1 MKRRDFIAALVGAAV
16 MGVLLERRTIAR
28 LVRPEPE
35 KRYASWHEANAASG
49 SYDDAVVNEFRVARA
64 LGYRS
69 DGTLLPSNL
78 LHLTALGLKKPDV
91 SVVDFGGATGELG
104 TDFQSVFPGSSF
116 TVVENPTLVA
126 LMRDKSPI
134 QYVSEIPAN
143 CDIFFSSGTLQYV
156 EKPFEYLAAGLS
168 SAAYAVILTRNS
180 FCNEKIYRSQTS
192 RLFDNG
198 AGPIPANFTDR
209 DITYPHQTIDEREV
223 MKIAEQ
229 KGFRLVAR
237 ADESSGV
244 HPYRGMV
251 YGKEL
256 VFVRAG
262 QVH

>member
-1 MKRRDFIAALVGAAV
+1 MKRRDFIAALGGAAV

-35 KRYASWHEANAASG
+35 TRYASWHEANAASG
-49 SYDDAVVNEFRVARA
+49 SYDDALVNEFRVARA

-78 LHLTALGLKKPDV
+78 LYLTALGLKKPDF

-104 TDFQSVFPGSSF
+104 RELQSVFPGSSF

-134 QYVSEIPAN
+134 RYVSEIPAN

-156 EKPFEYLAAGLS
+156 EKPFDYLAAGFS

-229 KGFRLVAR
+229 KDFRLVAR
-237 ADESSGV
+237 VDESSGV

-256 VFVRAG
+256 VFVRTG